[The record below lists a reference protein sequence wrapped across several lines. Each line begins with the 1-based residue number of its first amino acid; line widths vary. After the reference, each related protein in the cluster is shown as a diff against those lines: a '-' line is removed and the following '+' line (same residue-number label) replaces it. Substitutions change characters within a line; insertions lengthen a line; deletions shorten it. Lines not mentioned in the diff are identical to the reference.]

1 MIDVWLGMDLK
12 KTPKKWVFNRDRLR
26 AQNLLAILVSIVNI
40 IGGGGT
46 YMIIQENIYFD
57 TV

>member
-40 IGGGGT
+40 IGGGGDL
-46 YMIIQENIYFD
+46 YDYSREYLL
-57 TV
+57 

>member
-1 MIDVWLGMDLK
+1 MDLK

-26 AQNLLAILVSIVNI
+26 ALNVLASLVSIVNI
-40 IGGGGT
+40 IWGGDQ
-46 YMIIQENIYFD
+46 YDYLKYIYFD